1 MFKERPTFLR
11 YIVTYEVKYLLGY
24 VYMFYFQWNVI
35 RITFKNFGDYD
46 VSFKS
51 TNITKVS
58 LFIHWLYAP
67 H

>member
-11 YIVTYEVKYLLGY
+11 YTVTYEVKYLLGY
-24 VYMFYFQWNVI
+24 VYMFYFQWHVI
-35 RITFKNFGDYD
+35 RINFKNFCDYD

-51 TNITKVS
+51 TNITNVS
-58 LFIHWLYAP
+58 LFIHRLYAP